1 MVIFHGYVSLPEGN
15 HNYHNWLV
23 VWNMNFIFPSIG
35 NNDPNR
41 RTHICQRGGSTTNQ
55 FIIHPDVQI
64 KQKLRFFGCFGWHV
78 RQPVGWWKW
87 CETPPDFQGFR
98 DAACWCW
105 KPFLIED
112 VEPFHFWGPTPHLQ
126 TFAGRFLMFIF
137 YGRPF
142 FSWVGQHRCL
152 EPAWQAKN
160 PGHWPAVWD
169 VQGSIGMT
177 ISQRVPMWDWDR
189 WNVWDVNIGGVRV
202 WRCLEPFP

>member
-142 FSWVGQHRCL
+142 FSCELVSTVVWSLLGRRRIQATDRGVGCSG
-152 EPAWQAKN
+152 K
-160 PGHWPAVWD
+160 HWHDHFTEGPYV
-169 VQGSIGMT
+169 GLG
-177 ISQRVPMWDWDR
+177 
-189 WNVWDVNIGGVRV
+189 
-202 WRCLEPFP
+202 